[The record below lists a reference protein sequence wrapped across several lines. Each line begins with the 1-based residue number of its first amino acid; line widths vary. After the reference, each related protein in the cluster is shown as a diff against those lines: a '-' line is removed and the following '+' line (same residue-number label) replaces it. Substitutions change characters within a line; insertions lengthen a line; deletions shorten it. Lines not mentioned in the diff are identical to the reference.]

1 MLLDL
6 GIIWPS
12 ISSWALW
19 LHMTVSNQRNLGAA
33 VEATDVST
41 VSQSQILKI
50 LNLNHFVTQNRDQKR
65 FSKFNLIC
73 IYQQILLAVEDISK
87 TVITAP
93 FRLCEYFGLRNAVQT
108 FQSYMAEVARGY
120 QFCFVYLDDALA
132 AGHHQNH
139 FTMLYY

>member
-6 GIIWPS
+6 SIIWPS

-73 IYQQILLAVEDISK
+73 IYQQILLAVEDIPKTLSQHLSACMNTLGCSLVCGTLCKLSK
-87 TVITAP
+87 VIWLKWQEGISFA
-93 FRLCEYFGLRNAVQT
+93 
-108 FQSYMAEVARGY
+108 S
-120 QFCFVYLDDALA
+120 
-132 AGHHQNH
+132 
-139 FTMLYY
+139 FTWTTC

>member
-41 VSQSQILKI
+41 VSQSQILKM
-50 LNLNHFVTQNRDQKR
+50 LNLNHFVTQNRDQ
-65 FSKFNLIC
+65 
-73 IYQQILLAVEDISK
+73 ILLAVEDIPK
-87 TVITAP
+87 TLSQHLSACQPTTMHE
-93 FRLCEYFGLRNAVQT
+93 L
-108 FQSYMAEVARGY
+108 Y
-120 QFCFVYLDDALA
+120 QCLGCVNFYQRIIA
-132 AGHHQNH
+132 
-139 FTMLYY
+139 